1 MSVPTLAAHE
11 PADESSFD
19 ESSLDK
25 PDLDKS
31 KPVDRRPLR
40 ELLPTGS
47 LRVLV
52 AAAMLAAAVASFA
65 KFGLTG
71 QALLGAVFAP
81 VLVLLAAIDAR
92 HRLLPN
98 VIVYP
103 TILAVGVIVAATAP
117 GSFLGHLAVAAAAGG
132 FFFAFSAF
140 FPGAMGMGDAKL
152 VFLLGLALGSKTL
165 GALFIAFLALLVAAL
180 YLIAK
185 RGPAARKE
193 TIPFGPFLALGAL
206 VAFFLG

>member
-1 MSVPTLAAHE
+1 MSVPTLAAQE
-11 PADESSFD
+11 PGDESSFD
-19 ESSLDK
+19 ESNIGK
-25 PDLDKS
+25 PKA
-31 KPVDRRPLR
+31 VDRRPLQ
-40 ELLPTGS
+40 ELLPTGA

-52 AAAMLAAAVASFA
+52 AAGMLAGVVASFA

-71 QALLGAVFAP
+71 HALVGAVLAP

-103 TILAVGVIVAATAP
+103 TILVIGVIVAASAP

-132 FFFAFSAF
+132 FFFAFGAF

-165 GALFIAFLALLVAAL
+165 GALFIAFVALLVAAL

-193 TIPFGPFLALGAL
+193 TIPFGPFLALGGL